1 MTELPGAI
9 LGGDSRTK
17 GRGAGAK
24 PRRAIIAIAV
34 AFTAVLAQV
43 PVMAAAAPQAAPAWQ
58 QPSQVIDT
66 AVQQLLS
73 ALNGHRQEYR
83 KDPAKVAQLVDKYLL
98 PHVDTQLAARL
109 VLGRY
114 WRTATPEQR
123 RRFVKAFY
131 HSMMINYGSALVDFR
146 SNMMKVFPTH
156 LSRGTDFATV
166 RSQVT
171 REDGSR
177 VSVEYLMH
185 MTPEGW
191 QAFDVHIDGISYV
204 KSYRDDFSAQIRQQ
218 GLDAVIKRLRSGAR
232 PAALAHAGGAS

>member
-1 MTELPGAI
+1 MRPT
-9 LGGDSRTK
+9 
-17 GRGAGAK
+17 
-24 PRRAIIAIAV
+24 IAIAAV
-34 AFTAVLAQV
+34 ALGAVLTQIPA
-43 PVMAAAAPQAAPAWQ
+43 PAAAAQQAAAPASQAAPAWQ
-58 QPSQVIDT
+58 QPSQVIET
-66 AVQQLLS
+66 TMQQLLS

-83 KDPAKVAQLVDKYLL
+83 KDPAKVGQLVDKYLL

-123 RRFVKAFY
+123 QRFVDAFY
-131 HSMMINYGSALVDFR
+131 HSMMVNYGSALVDFR

-156 LSRGTDFATV
+156 LPRGTDFATV

-171 REDGSR
+171 RENGSR

-185 MTPEGW
+185 MTPKGW

-204 KSYRDDFSAQIRQQ
+204 KSYRDDFGAQIRQQ
-218 GLDAVIKRLRSGAR
+218 GLDAVIKRLQSGAR